1 MTMGIRF
8 TEKVQVVPVFAPA
21 SSSDAGE
28 TAAVAL
34 KNAQWITFLLQI
46 GTLATD
52 SDDLI
57 TVSVIT
63 GTTNTTGAADT
74 AIPFKY
80 RLSSAVG
87 TDSWGAIT
95 DGTTAGVRIE
105 ATTDNSK
112 AMLIDVD
119 PASIPA
125 LDEDASFVYV
135 DLATTTIASGYVSA
149 CAFIEPRYPQN
160 SQLTSS

>member
-1 MTMGIRF
+1 MGVRF
-8 TEKVQVVPVFAPA
+8 AEKHQIVPVYSPA
-21 SSSDAGE
+21 SCSDATK
-28 TAAVAL
+28 TAAVSL
-34 KNAQWITFLLQI
+34 ENAQWVTFLLQI

-57 TVSVIT
+57 TLTVVT
-63 GTTNTTGAADT
+63 GAAGTTGAADT

-80 RLSSAVG
+80 RVASVG
-87 TDSWGAIT
+87 TDSWSAIT

-105 ATTDNSK
+105 ATTDNDK
-112 AMLIDVD
+112 AYLIDVD

-125 LDEDASFVYV
+125 LDADAAYVYL
-135 DLATTTIASGYVSA
+135 DLATSTLTSGYASA

-160 SQLTSS
+160 ANLTSS